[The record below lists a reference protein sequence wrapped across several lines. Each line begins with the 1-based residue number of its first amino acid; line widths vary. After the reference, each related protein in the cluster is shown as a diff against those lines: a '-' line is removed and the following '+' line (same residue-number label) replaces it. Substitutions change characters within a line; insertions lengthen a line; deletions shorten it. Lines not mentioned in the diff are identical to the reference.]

1 MDPLSIAGS
10 VSGLV
15 ALGELIL
22 RRLYRYACHVKNAEK
37 EATELRDEVIALNGV
52 LSSLRVIAQEIQEDQ
67 SVSYAIN
74 LDYVNSCHATLL
86 ELLQKLDTIGLCHK
100 DPNKVRHLTRKIMWP
115 MKTTKFQDFIET
127 IRRHRNNL
135 SFALS
140 ADSMTALLKCLGNQE
155 RAMEA
160 LKAIDRRLR
169 DQHEA
174 ETRINYGDEKSQ
186 TVVNILA
193 ALASQLGRQNEESF
207 EILRSLYT
215 ELHPK
220 SRLKRDPE
228 AGELAEA
235 IRNMAVTFDDVRL
248 VVDGLDECSDEAG
261 EAAHIL
267 HAIASEHVSISVVI
281 LSRDEPHIRQ
291 ELPQASCHCV
301 AIEAQ
306 TKDLDLYVRGEIERR
321 IERKPRLLRDYEL
334 KEEMIR
340 KLVSESQGMFGWVSC
355 QLHYLC
361 ELSSDTA
368 RRKALNDLPRDL
380 TDTYGRV
387 LMRIKKHDI
396 PLARAAFQWIAY
408 ESSGL
413 NVDQICD
420 IVSSMTG
427 DDTGRYNVEDI
438 LDLCGSL
445 VRRRGRFLELAH
457 FTVLEF
463 LEAIKPEDTR
473 LAVFRLHVDCKL
485 SLAKSCV
492 QYLCS
497 PAFNTPPPADEC
509 TLEAVDKEH
518 PFRMYATVFIRR
530 YTYDWLYD
538 PELIEILK
546 KLFEPR
552 KTFNLVNFMLTLL
565 EEATREFEDA
575 RAQVCSPEFRPLH
588 AAALLQLSPICLWLL
603 EQGCDVNIESPLGT
617 PLVCNIFAY
626 YRVKDYDHSG
636 SGGYQHPPS
645 DIQHEMAHLYF
656 ETTYSTAKV
665 LLKAGAICNVR
676 GSRHMEKRSEFR
688 VFLRDASVGYVA
700 LQGPIHSS
708 SPIAALLEHGLV
720 LEQDAVGSLW
730 NSHPNTIASFLSLL
744 GPLETTA
751 IAPAMYEQLLRVA
764 KPKGRARVSDFDVT
778 SNMTQGFFEDV
789 MNQILEF
796 DDLELFRYL
805 ADGPGFESYL
815 DQYIEERWSRS
826 DMKTAERHDLLCLVP
841 RKKAWRILEAL
852 LDMDFDLDL
861 TDFSGA
867 WVLRDCVDNGCEK
880 EHLLR
885 RLMTQNAIKPLSC
898 GQTMCHYLAAN
909 GNSRILELML
919 EMYGK
924 ELPGLWAEY
933 KGLQP
938 VTLAIHARSS
948 DCALLLL
955 GSMPSGSM
963 RLDDWKNLHSAVA
976 HGLEDVLEQLIE
988 LGVDPRAL
996 DSKERSALYAV
1007 TRYTSK
1013 AIIDTLLRQGL
1024 DPDHRDSLGR
1034 TAILHYLANCKES
1047 PSDGTDFVVWQN
1059 KGVTLD
1065 VVKAITTSKS
1075 VSPTVDS
1082 KDTLW
1087 HQFCVGRLP
1096 QILSE
1101 LSYFSP
1107 EDENELGIGQFLLT
1121 NSTCAMYERRRNRS
1135 GISLLIKTCLDSWSV
1150 HSYAARHISS
1160 LLQTVIASIDVTIP
1174 FIQDSQAIRLLIW
1187 SVEQGDTKLTT
1198 VLLESGV
1205 DINGFSRYYNGRSAI
1220 DISCLSKV
1228 KPEIFRLLLS
1238 KADVKHLSAPDST
1251 GSTWFHQFCVYPD
1264 RNQQYTRAPARR
1276 YEEYRH
1282 YQSHQS
1288 PTEVDIVIDKLKA
1301 TLEAG
1306 ANPDVTSNNI
1316 CRSRAIHV
1324 AASSGFLEAIVVLD
1338 SFGANLELLD
1348 GLGWGIVSHAISSRN
1363 ANLLSFVHEKF
1374 PSSELWNVKHS
1385 LFAILDGS
1393 KQQREYLDCCALHVA
1408 AIVGS
1413 RPMLQE
1419 LEYVGFSKDLNAKSK
1434 DGLTPLHF
1442 AAASGEP
1449 AALRWLIDRSVDL
1462 NATFG
1467 PRNRTAL
1474 HIAMEMGLVG
1484 SSLALI
1490 QAGANF
1496 NPDSGGVTPEML
1508 IHPTQAG
1515 SFQANLIGCDAI
1527 LPDQVKQNL
1536 QSRYRLQP
1544 SRSIFHGIVT
1554 GNTNQGTPFLS
1565 GYGLHEFNRPLRE
1578 CGGCLPITLALA
1590 HQRYAMVDELLQKS
1604 VSTGGSTCPR
1614 LPARARG
1621 LNTTVNLAISDPN
1634 NNSRLDLILKRHS
1647 EHGTHWLLWG
1657 IQPLH
1662 VAAAFNPSSIDTLI
1676 KCVDALQDTYRNN
1689 LLQALSA
1696 KDLVGHVLNKNIYI
1710 DRTTS
1715 APWAAGG
1722 GTPLHIAAWN
1732 RQSHAVEKLLGYGAD
1747 PNSKDPRGRTPLHNA
1762 VMSGCAASMKILL
1775 QHGAMRRPLDVSL
1788 QSPLMLSCTVANAD
1802 AWSLLAEPRIDA
1814 SMSDLFGKTALHL
1827 SALQDNLK
1835 VFVNLVQ
1842 CGWDMHK
1849 KDVHGHSPIFYAL
1862 LKPQFATW
1870 IYADMCKRRETF
1882 SASECFELLK
1892 SFRCERE
1899 IRRFCRRFP
1908 EETQRCLRTS
1918 CDQQYG
1924 TRLFQMAGA
1933 AGDMKRVKA
1942 LLRMVADEKL
1952 LYVRYMD
1959 ISLRSACAAN
1969 QANTVSQ
1976 LARKIVWPTD
1986 FIEEGDPIMNMPMPE
2001 TARDNPQIVNW
2012 FTARQHTEQLRLT
2025 QGNATRIPDATAIK
2039 HWSGVT
2045 TLRVHLT
2052 GSIRRP
2058 IGWSLYQYTCY
2069 CRSWGSDYWLLLLN
2083 SGNTFYMIE

>member
-575 RAQVCSPEFRPLH
+575 RAQ
-588 AAALLQLSPICLWLL
+588 
-603 EQGCDVNIESPLGT
+603 
-617 PLVCNIFAY
+617 
-626 YRVKDYDHSG
+626 
-636 SGGYQHPPS
+636 
-645 DIQHEMAHLYF
+645 
-656 ETTYSTAKV
+656 
-665 LLKAGAICNVR
+665 
-676 GSRHMEKRSEFR
+676 
-688 VFLRDASVGYVA
+688 
-700 LQGPIHSS
+700 
-708 SPIAALLEHGLV
+708 
-720 LEQDAVGSLW
+720 
-730 NSHPNTIASFLSLL
+730 
-744 GPLETTA
+744 
-751 IAPAMYEQLLRVA
+751 
-764 KPKGRARVSDFDVT
+764 
-778 SNMTQGFFEDV
+778 GFFEDV

-1075 VSPTVDS
+1075 VSLTVDS

>member
-340 KLVSESQGMFGWVSC
+340 KLVSESQGI
-355 QLHYLC
+355 
-361 ELSSDTA
+361 
-368 RRKALNDLPRDL
+368 
-380 TDTYGRV
+380 V

-575 RAQVCSPEFRPLH
+575 RA
-588 AAALLQLSPICLWLL
+588 
-603 EQGCDVNIESPLGT
+603 
-617 PLVCNIFAY
+617 
-626 YRVKDYDHSG
+626 
-636 SGGYQHPPS
+636 
-645 DIQHEMAHLYF
+645 
-656 ETTYSTAKV
+656 
-665 LLKAGAICNVR
+665 
-676 GSRHMEKRSEFR
+676 
-688 VFLRDASVGYVA
+688 
-700 LQGPIHSS
+700 
-708 SPIAALLEHGLV
+708 
-720 LEQDAVGSLW
+720 
-730 NSHPNTIASFLSLL
+730 
-744 GPLETTA
+744 
-751 IAPAMYEQLLRVA
+751 
-764 KPKGRARVSDFDVT
+764 
-778 SNMTQGFFEDV
+778 QGFFEDV

-1075 VSPTVDS
+1075 VSLTVDS

-1449 AALRWLIDRSVDL
+1449 AALRWLIDR
-1462 NATFG
+1462 
-1467 PRNRTAL
+1467 
-1474 HIAMEMGLVG
+1474 
-1484 SSLALI
+1484 
-1490 QAGANF
+1490 
-1496 NPDSGGVTPEML
+1496 
-1508 IHPTQAG
+1508 
-1515 SFQANLIGCDAI
+1515 
-1527 LPDQVKQNL
+1527 
-1536 QSRYRLQP
+1536 
-1544 SRSIFHGIVT
+1544 
-1554 GNTNQGTPFLS
+1554 
-1565 GYGLHEFNRPLRE
+1565 
-1578 CGGCLPITLALA
+1578 
-1590 HQRYAMVDELLQKS
+1590 
-1604 VSTGGSTCPR
+1604 
-1614 LPARARG
+1614 
-1621 LNTTVNLAISDPN
+1621 
-1634 NNSRLDLILKRHS
+1634 
-1647 EHGTHWLLWG
+1647 
-1657 IQPLH
+1657 
-1662 VAAAFNPSSIDTLI
+1662 
-1676 KCVDALQDTYRNN
+1676 
-1689 LLQALSA
+1689 
-1696 KDLVGHVLNKNIYI
+1696 
-1710 DRTTS
+1710 

-1933 AGDMKRVKA
+1933 VGDMKRVKA

>member
-575 RAQVCSPEFRPLH
+575 RA
-588 AAALLQLSPICLWLL
+588 
-603 EQGCDVNIESPLGT
+603 
-617 PLVCNIFAY
+617 
-626 YRVKDYDHSG
+626 
-636 SGGYQHPPS
+636 
-645 DIQHEMAHLYF
+645 
-656 ETTYSTAKV
+656 
-665 LLKAGAICNVR
+665 
-676 GSRHMEKRSEFR
+676 
-688 VFLRDASVGYVA
+688 
-700 LQGPIHSS
+700 
-708 SPIAALLEHGLV
+708 
-720 LEQDAVGSLW
+720 
-730 NSHPNTIASFLSLL
+730 
-744 GPLETTA
+744 
-751 IAPAMYEQLLRVA
+751 
-764 KPKGRARVSDFDVT
+764 
-778 SNMTQGFFEDV
+778 QGFFEDV